1 MNFKNNQFWFWG
13 FIILIVLMISAAST
27 IGYRAYKFH
36 NTNYH
41 TKATMGHGAAW
52 KDMDFDI
59 EQRKF
64 IKKTRMEHRKTML
77 ALKGQQAKI
86 HNKLFTEISKQNPNN
101 ELIAQYKDSTLYFS
115 TEIMNETIKY
125 YETLKTELSE
135 EQMSMLNK
143 YISKRFCKSPARK
156 RKINQ

>member
-13 FIILIVLMISAAST
+13 FLILAVLIISAAST
-27 IGYRAYKFH
+27 IGYKAYKHHHTSFH
-36 NTNYH
+36 TN
-41 TKATMGHGAAW
+41 MGHATSW
-52 KDMDFDI
+52 KNMDFDI
-59 EQRKF
+59 EQIKF
-64 IKKTRMEHRKTML
+64 IKKTRIKHRKTMH

-86 HNKLFTEISKQNPNN
+86 HNKLFTEISKQEPNN

-115 TEIMNETIKY
+115 TKIMNKTIKY

-143 YISKRFCKSPARK
+143 HISKRFCKSPARK